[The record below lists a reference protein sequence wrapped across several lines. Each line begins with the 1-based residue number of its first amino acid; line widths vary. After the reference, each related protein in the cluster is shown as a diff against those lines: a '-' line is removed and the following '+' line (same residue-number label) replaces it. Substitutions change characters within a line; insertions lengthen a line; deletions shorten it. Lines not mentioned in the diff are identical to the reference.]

1 MRGEDDVE
9 VGAHGPAACEMTA
22 ARFEPVAH
30 GIDAA
35 IHGKVE
41 RCGAEHVDAQGLAF
55 LLAELVELFFAEPFG
70 RWKVRGGSRFR
81 QGLAGNLCEL
91 LQGEEDA
98 ALVVVHAVRRQGEGG
113 DTGLLLEDAADGAAV
128 GSNHVGNLRGDQA
141 DEARS
146 KVFGSLGD
154 IGDKLAVV
162 AEDGV
167 LLGQGGDEDLARL
180 CKPARLVVRR
190 VRRVAARRVVDDDHA
205 AELVEGGADAE
216 GVGGVCGED
225 AGNVFHS
232 SEGPPNPLRRT
243 FASMSLGVR

>member
-1 MRGEDDVE
+1 M
-9 VGAHGPAACEMTA
+9 
-22 ARFEPVAH
+22 
-30 GIDAA
+30 
-35 IHGKVE
+35 
-41 RCGAEHVDAQGLAF
+41 
-55 LLAELVELFFAEPFG
+55 LF
-70 RWKVRGGSRFR
+70 V
-81 QGLAGNLCEL
+81 
-91 LQGEEDA
+91 
-98 ALVVVHAVRRQGEGG
+98 GEGG

-128 GSNHVGNLRGDQA
+128 GSDHVGNLRGDQA

>member
-1 MRGEDDVE
+1 MRGEDGVE
-9 VGAHGPAACEMTA
+9 SGAHGPAARDMA
-22 ARFEPVAH
+22 AAGLEPAAQ
-30 GIDAA
+30 GEDAA
-35 IHGKVE
+35 VQGEVE
-41 RCGAEHVDAQGLAF
+41 RRCAEQVDAQRPALP
-55 LLAELVELFFAEPFG
+55 LAELVELFFAEPFG
-70 RWKVRGGSRFR
+70 LWKVRGGSRFR

-128 GSNHVGNLRGDQA
+128 GSDHVGDLRGNQA
-141 DEARS
+141 DKAWLQL
-146 KVFGSLGD
+146 FGSGRD
-154 IGDKLAVV
+154 VGDKPAVI

-167 LLGQGGDEDLARL
+167 LLRQGRDEDLARF
-180 CKPARLVVRR
+180 CEPARLVVCR

-216 GVGGVCGED
+216 GVCRVCRED

-232 SEGPPNPLRRT
+232 REGPPNPLRRT